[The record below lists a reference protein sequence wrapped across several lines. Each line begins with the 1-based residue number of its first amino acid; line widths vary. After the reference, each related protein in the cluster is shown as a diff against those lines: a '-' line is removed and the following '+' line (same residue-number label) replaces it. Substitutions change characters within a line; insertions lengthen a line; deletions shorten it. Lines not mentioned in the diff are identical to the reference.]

1 MAVTGMGGIF
11 FRAKDPDALTQWY
24 REHFGFGGGDSLWQQ
39 AAGPT
44 VFAPFKQ
51 DSDYFADDKAF
62 MFNFRVDDLA
72 ALTGKLEAAG
82 IEVLRKD
89 EWDMDGS
96 YGHFARVHD
105 PEGNAIELWEPPAEM
120 PEE

>member
-1 MAVTGMGGIF
+1 MAVTGMGGLF
-11 FRAKDPDALTQWY
+11 FRARDPEALTGWY

-39 AAGPT
+39 EAGPT

-62 MFNFRVDDLA
+62 MMNFRVDDLA
-72 ALTGKLEAAG
+72 GMTEKLQAAG

-96 YGHFARVHD
+96 YGRFARVHD
-105 PEGNAIELWEPPAEM
+105 PEGNAIELWEPPAEL
-120 PEE
+120 PES

>member
-1 MAVTGMGGIF
+1 MAVTGMGGVF

-24 REHFGFGGGDSLWQQ
+24 KTHFSLGGSDSLWQQ

-44 VFAPFKQ
+44 VFAPFKA
-51 DSDYFADDKAF
+51 DSDYFAADKAF
-62 MFNFRVDDLA
+62 MLNFRVDDLA
-72 ALTGKLEAAG
+72 ATIAQLESAG
-82 IEVLRKD
+82 IAVIRKD

-105 PEGNAIELWEPPAEM
+105 PEGNAIELWEPPAKFPDE
-120 PEE
+120 